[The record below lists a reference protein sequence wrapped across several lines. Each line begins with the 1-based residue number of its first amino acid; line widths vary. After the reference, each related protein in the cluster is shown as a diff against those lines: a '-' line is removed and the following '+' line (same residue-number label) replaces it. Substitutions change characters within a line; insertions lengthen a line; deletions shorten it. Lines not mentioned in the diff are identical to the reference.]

1 MTTAVVMN
9 VAMNVEVTG
18 AGLVTTIMEEEVE
31 AGKFFHPQ
39 HKTQTISTHF
49 FLPSQNLCFSLYC
62 GTFGAVNNS
71 YQGGHSHSL
80 PPCLIFIGKALRSL
94 PLESSNIRYS
104 RKQETLT
111 EWEGS

>member
-1 MTTAVVMN
+1 MMTAVVMN

-49 FLPSQNLCFSLYC
+49 FSSKSKFVFFTLLRNFW
-62 GTFGAVNNS
+62 
-71 YQGGHSHSL
+71 GG
-80 PPCLIFIGKALRSL
+80 K
-94 PLESSNIRYS
+94 
-104 RKQETLT
+104 
-111 EWEGS
+111 

>member
-1 MTTAVVMN
+1 
-9 VAMNVEVTG
+9 
-18 AGLVTTIMEEEVE
+18 
-31 AGKFFHPQ
+31 
-39 HKTQTISTHF
+39 
-49 FLPSQNLCFSLYC
+49 LCFSLYC

-94 PLESSNIRYS
+94 PLESSTIRYS